1 MYKMYCIVRND
12 LRHNHKACQ
21 GGHAI
26 AQYFIDH
33 GKHEFWNNG
42 TMIYLRAKD
51 EAHLIQLKD
60 KLKKDGIKHS
70 YFVEPDI
77 GNQFT
82 AIACID
88 NEKEE
93 RFKNLR
99 LL

>member
-1 MYKMYCIVRND
+1 MYKMYCIVRKD
-12 LRHNHKACQ
+12 LKHNHRACQ

-33 GKHEFWNNG
+33 GIPDMWHNG
-42 TMIYLRAKD
+42 KMIYLRAYNED
-51 EAHLIQLKD
+51 HLIQIQKELE
-60 KLKKDGIKHS
+60 KDGVKHS
-70 YFVEPDI
+70 YFKESGI

-82 AIACID
+82 AIACLD
-88 NEKEE
+88 NTE